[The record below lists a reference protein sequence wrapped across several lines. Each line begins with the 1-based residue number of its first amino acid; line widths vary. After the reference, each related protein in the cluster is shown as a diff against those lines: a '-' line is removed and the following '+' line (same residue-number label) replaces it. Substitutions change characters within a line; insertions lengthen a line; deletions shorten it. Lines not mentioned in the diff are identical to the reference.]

1 MGLTPKRN
9 PMNAKEARILSRKA
23 IDRNEA
29 SIEYEYRNI
38 IEYITDGIEKT
49 ATNGGTMESFRLSV
63 YREEKGLNFY
73 ISRYSLTKIKIF
85 EKIQNH
91 FKSLG
96 FVVSF
101 SGYDG
106 DDLIKISWD

>member
-1 MGLTPKRN
+1 
-9 PMNAKEARILSRKA
+9 MNAKEARILSRKI
-23 IDRNEA
+23 IDRDEA

-38 IEYITDGIEKT
+38 IEYINDGIEKT
-49 ATNGGTMESFRLSV
+49 ATNGGTMEPFCLSK
-63 YREEKGLNFY
+63 YREEKQLNFY
-73 ISRYSLTKIKIF
+73 VARYSLAKIILF

-96 FVVSF
+96 FIVSF

-106 DDLIKISWD
+106 DDLILISWD